1 MTIDNIT
8 LKHLN
13 DLSRINIET
22 TSFHTNGLVKSTE
35 LPEILFVTSFPEREC
50 GIATYSADLIAILT
64 EKFPRSFKWS
74 VCALESNLE
83 HPVYQTEPKYIL
95 NTESTESYLEV
106 ADKISQNKNLSLIV
120 IQHEFGF
127 FAKNEAN
134 FLRFLKQINQP
145 ILVVFHTVLAKPNDK
160 IKSLVNNIS
169 NEVNFIC
176 VMTKNAQ
183 KILQKEY
190 KIPNHKLTIIPHG
203 THLIDFQ
210 SKESLKTKYLLENRI
225 ILSTFGLL
233 SSCKDIEVTLNAL
246 PKIIEENP
254 TVLFLILG
262 KTHPI
267 VKKNE
272 GEIYR
277 EKLESIVESL
287 HLQEHVTFV
296 NEYLPL
302 PKLLEYLQLTDVYL
316 FTSKDPNQAVSGTF
330 SYALSVGCPIVS
342 TPIPHALEV
351 LKDEAGIF
359 FDFGNSDQMTKKVN
373 SLLKDKKQLLLLH
386 LKGLTKMA
394 PTAWENV
401 AILHMQ
407 LFHKITNK
415 PHVLNYQLP
424 KINLNH
430 IEKMTT
436 DFGFIQ
442 FSKIS
447 QPDYK
452 SGYTLDDNARAMI
465 ALCQQIN
472 LFGKKEDIP
481 KIKLHLDFIEFCL
494 QENGRFLNYVDT
506 EKEFTKQN
514 YCENLEDSNGRA
526 IWSLGMLIS
535 LKEKVPAS
543 IIKQAK
549 SILSKV
555 LPEIHTI
562 NSTRSMAFILKG
574 LCLQNDSK
582 HTELIQIFADRL
594 VQMYLHENRSHW
606 CWFETYLTYGNSVIP
621 EALLCAYQ
629 QTGNK
634 VYKSISKESF
644 DFLLDKLFNN
654 HQISVISNNGWLNK
668 TKQKIKQKKGGEQ
681 AIDVAYTIIALDRFY
696 TVFKLESYKT
706 KMIEAFNWFLGENQL
721 HQIVYNPKTGGCYD
735 GLEKSDVNLNQGAE
749 STISYLM
756 ARLIIEKYEKFPI
769 LPLNDVSLNGSH
781 KHISLIES

>member
-8 LKHLN
+8 LKHIN
-13 DLSRINIET
+13 DLSKINSEMNGFQI
-22 TSFHTNGLVKSTE
+22 NGLNKLVE
-35 LPEILFVTSFPEREC
+35 LPEILFVSSYPNREC
-50 GIATYSADLIAILT
+50 GIATYSADLIDILK
-64 EKFPRSFKWS
+64 EKFPKSFKWS

-83 HPVYQTEPKYIL
+83 HPTYDTEPKYIL
-95 NTESTESYLEV
+95 NTESEKSYIDV
-106 ADKISQNKNLSLIV
+106 AEKISQNKNICLIV

-127 FAKNEAN
+127 FAKNEAD
-134 FLRFLKQINQP
+134 FLNLLKQINQP

-190 KIPNHKLTIIPHG
+190 QIPKHKLPVIPHG

-210 SKESLKTKYLLENRI
+210 SKDELKTKYSLENRV

-233 SSCKDIEVTLNAL
+233 SSSKDIEVTLNAL
-246 PKIIEENP
+246 PKIIEKNP

-277 EKLESIVESL
+277 EKLEGIVESL
-287 HLQEHVTFV
+287 NLQHHVLFI

-302 PKLLEYLQLTDVYL
+302 PKLLEYLQLTDIYL

-330 SYALSVGCPIVS
+330 SYALSIGCPIVS

-351 LKDEAGIF
+351 LKNETGVF
-359 FDFGNSDQMTKKVN
+359 FDFGNADQLSKKVN
-373 SLLKDKKQLLLLH
+373 ALLKDEKQLKALH
-386 LKGLTKMA
+386 IKGLAKMA

-415 PHVLNYQLP
+415 PHLLNHRIP
-424 KINLNH
+424 KINLRH

-447 QPDYK
+447 QPDLK

-465 ALCQQIN
+465 ALCQQIE
-472 LFGKKEDIP
+472 LYGKKEDIP

-494 QENGRFLNYVDT
+494 QENGRFLNYVST
-506 EKEFTKQN
+506 EKEFTQQN
-514 YCENLEDSNGRA
+514 YNENLEDSNGRA
-526 IWSLGMLIS
+526 IWSLGTVIS
-535 LKEKVPAS
+535 LKDKVPVS

-549 SILSKV
+549 TILSKV
-555 LPEIHTI
+555 LPGIQSIH
-562 NSTRSMAFILKG
+562 STRSMAFILKG
-574 LCLQNDSK
+574 LCIQNDPK
-582 HTELIQIFADRL
+582 LKELIQLFADRL
-594 VQMYLHENRSHW
+594 VQMYLHEKRSHW

-629 QTGNK
+629 QTGK
-634 VYKSISKESF
+634 EIYKSISKESF
-644 DFLLDKLFNN
+644 DFLIDKLFTN
-654 HQISVISNNGWLNK
+654 HQLSVISNNGWLLK
-668 TKQKIKQKKGGEQ
+668 TSHKNKQKKGGEQ

-706 KMIEAFNWFLGENQL
+706 KMIEAFNWFLGENHL

-735 GLEKSDVNLNQGAE
+735 GLEKNDVNLNQGAE

-756 ARLIIEKYEKFPI
+756 ARLIIEKYQKSLI
-769 LPLNDVSLNGSH
+769 TPLNDVSLNGSH